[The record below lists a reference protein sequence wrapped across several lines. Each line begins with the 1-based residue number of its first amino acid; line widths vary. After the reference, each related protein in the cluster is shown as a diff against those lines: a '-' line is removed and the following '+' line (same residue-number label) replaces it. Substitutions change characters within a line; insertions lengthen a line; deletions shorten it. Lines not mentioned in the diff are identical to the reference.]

1 MTRSRL
7 QIPPTRAVGY
17 LAFLAVLTITVS
29 VIFLL
34 YNLRGREMEHARV
47 ETVSL
52 TKVFMRQTEQN
63 LDNIDLVLRGVQE
76 RLQNPYGSQFDLDSM
91 PTHLLLS
98 ARVGSVRHISSLA
111 LIDADG
117 YVVNTSREY
126 PFKPIPVTDR
136 VYFSHFAN
144 QSPSTGLFIDKP
156 VRSRRDNTW
165 HWHLSRALHGPDG
178 KFRGVV
184 VATVD
189 VVQFEQLYNF
199 VKLDFERPFS
209 IYLADG
215 TLVASI
221 PHREAQIGDRAP
233 ELGQD
238 KLPIA
243 GEEVR
248 MLTHA
253 RGDGGRQGFA
263 LGHASQ
269 FPILVSVTNDEEEA
283 LYSWRETAWP
293 ILIGSILVCVLIIVA
308 ATLLVLEL
316 IREQDLANELT
327 GAHDRFHQTI
337 DSVMDGIVAADESQN
352 ILVFNPAAERMF
364 GYSAETV
371 IGQPLKQLL
380 PHRMR
385 ETHHQH
391 VDSFIATGVASRTM
405 GPQLEIVGR
414 RADGSEFP
422 IESTISQTL
431 IGGKR
436 QVTAVLRDVTDRRR
450 HEDNLREVNAQLRKL
465 SESLQTVR
473 EEERSRISREL
484 HDELGQQLTGL
495 KLEFSWLGNR
505 MLEGREVTREEIQAM
520 RLLLDNSLAAVRR
533 ISTEL
538 RPLILDD
545 LGFAEAVT
553 WQVEE
558 FGRRTG
564 IETALDLS
572 YAPKVTN
579 DIIASGLFRI
589 VQESLTNV
597 SRHAQASKVGVCIV
611 GDASQLILTV
621 QDNGKGI
628 SEARRRSNGI
638 GLVSMRER
646 AIALGATFAI
656 ESAPGD
662 GCTIMVTLPLIE
674 SDFSHSIA

>member
-1 MTRSRL
+1 M
-7 QIPPTRAVGY
+7 A
-17 LAFLAVLTITVS
+17 
-29 VIFLL
+29 
-34 YNLRGREMEHARV
+34 
-47 ETVSL
+47 
-52 TKVFMRQTEQN
+52 
-63 LDNIDLVLRGVQE
+63 
-76 RLQNPYGSQFDLDSM
+76 
-91 PTHLLLS
+91 
-98 ARVGSVRHISSLA
+98 
-111 LIDADG
+111 
-117 YVVNTSREY
+117 
-126 PFKPIPVTDR
+126 
-136 VYFSHFAN
+136 
-144 QSPSTGLFIDKP
+144 
-156 VRSRRDNTW
+156 
-165 HWHLSRALHGPDG
+165 RALQGTDG

-189 VVQFEQLYNF
+189 VKEYEQLYNF

-209 IYLADG
+209 IYMGDG

-233 ELGQD
+233 ELGRD
-238 KLPIA
+238 KLPVA
-243 GEEVR
+243 GDEVR

-263 LGHASQ
+263 LGHSAQ

-293 ILIGSILVCVLIIVA
+293 IFTGSILVCVLIIA
-308 ATLLVLEL
+308 AAGLLINEL
-316 IREQDLANELT
+316 IREQALAGELS
-327 GAHDRFHQTI
+327 GAHDRYHQTI

-364 GYSAETV
+364 GLSADAI
-371 IGQPLKQLL
+371 IGQPLEQLL

-385 ETHHQH
+385 DRHRRH
-391 VDSFIATGVASRTM
+391 VEVFTTSGATSKTM
-405 GPQLEIVGR
+405 GPQLEIMGL

-422 IESTISQTL
+422 IESTISQAL

-436 QVTAVLRDVTDRRR
+436 QVTAVLRDVTERRR
-450 HEDNLREVNAQLRKL
+450 HEENLREMNAQLRRL

-505 MLEGREVTREEIQAM
+505 ILEGREVTREEIQAM

-545 LGFAEAVT
+545 LGFTEAVT
-553 WQVEE
+553 WQVGE
-558 FGRRTG
+558 FEKRTG
-564 IETALDLS
+564 IETALDLT
-572 YAPKVTN
+572 YAPQITD
-579 DIIASGLFRI
+579 DIVASGLFRI
-589 VQESLTNV
+589 IQESLTNV
-597 SRHAQASKVGVCIV
+597 TRHAQASKVGVCIV
-611 GDASQLILTV
+611 GDSNNLVLTI

-628 SEARRRSNGI
+628 SDARRRSDGI

-646 AIALGATFAI
+646 AIALGASFDVQ
-656 ESAPGD
+656 SAPGE
-662 GCTIMVTLPLIE
+662 GCTVMVTMPLEGSGSNEGI
-674 SDFSHSIA
+674 I